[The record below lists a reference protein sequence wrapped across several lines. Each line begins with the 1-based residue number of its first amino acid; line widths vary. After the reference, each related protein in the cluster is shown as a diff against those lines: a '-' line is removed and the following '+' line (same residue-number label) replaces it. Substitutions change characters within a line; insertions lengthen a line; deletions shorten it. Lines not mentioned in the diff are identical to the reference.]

1 MEASETME
9 MARAQHYLVI
19 RTTEARR
26 RIVAW
31 DEAAFSNQPQAL
43 VVRIRD
49 EEVAETMEMARVQY
63 YLVIRTIF
71 LKAEARRRI
80 VDWDEA
86 AAEVT
91 YNGVE
96 RKT

>member
-1 MEASETME
+1 M
-9 MARAQHYLVI
+9 
-19 RTTEARR
+19 
-26 RIVAW
+26 
-31 DEAAFSNQPQAL
+31 
-43 VVRIRD
+43 RIRD